1 VPFENSPMPSV
12 TLEKPNLEEPNL
24 EHTRLEQ
31 KALAPSND
39 RWLIPLALGALYI
52 VWGST
57 YLGMRVA
64 VEGFPPFL
72 MNAIRFITTGGLMY
86 AFLRFRGAPNP
97 SRLEV
102 WNAARV
108 GVILITGGNVLVSLA
123 EFMGVAT
130 GLSAIA
136 VATVTIWAT
145 IWSAVWGV
153 RPRKLE
159 LAGLGVG
166 LVGVLLLS
174 FEGNFQGAPLG
185 ALIIFCAPML
195 WAFGSIW
202 SRRLTMPDP
211 MMASAIQ
218 MLAGGVWALGMSV
231 VFGER
236 MTHAPSLNSVLA
248 VVYLMIFGS
257 LIGFNAY
264 IYLLSKVRPSLA
276 TSYAYVNPFVALTLG
291 TLILHEHFSW
301 NAFAALPLILSG
313 VGFVVYAQNVRQR
326 TPS

>member
-1 VPFENSPMPSV
+1 MPTENPPIQPAMLEPSAIEPRER
-12 TLEKPNLEEPNL
+12 TAPNV
-24 EHTRLEQ
+24 
-31 KALAPSND
+31 D
-39 RWLIPLALGALYI
+39 RWLIPLALGALYL

-64 VEGFPPFL
+64 VDGFPPFL
-72 MNAIRFITTGGLMY
+72 MNAIRFITTGTLMY
-86 AFLRFRGAPNP
+86 AFMRWRGAPHPN
-97 SRLEV
+97 RLEI
-102 WNAARV
+102 WNAARL
-108 GVILITGGNVLVSLA
+108 GVIMVTGGNVLVTIAQSL
-123 EFMGVAT
+123 GVAT

-174 FEGNFQGAPLG
+174 LEGNFRGAPLG
-185 ALIIFCAPML
+185 ALIIFCSPML

-202 SRRLTMPDP
+202 SRRLTLPSP
-211 MMASAIQ
+211 MMSSAVQ
-218 MLAGGVWALGMSV
+218 MFAGGVWALLMSV

-236 MTHAPSLNSVLA
+236 MAGPPPLESVLA

-264 IYLLSKVRPSLA
+264 TYLLSRVRPSLA
-276 TSYAYVNPFVALTLG
+276 TSYAYVNPFVALALG
-291 TLILHEHFSW
+291 TVFLHERFSW
-301 NAFAALPLILSG
+301 NAFVALPLILSG
-313 VGFVVYAQNVRQR
+313 VGFVVYAQSIRQK
-326 TPS
+326 PAL